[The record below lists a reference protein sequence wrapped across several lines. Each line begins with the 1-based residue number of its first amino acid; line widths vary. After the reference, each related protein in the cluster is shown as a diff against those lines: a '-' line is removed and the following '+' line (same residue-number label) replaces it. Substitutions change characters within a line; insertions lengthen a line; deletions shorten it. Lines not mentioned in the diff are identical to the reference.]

1 MSVKFANF
9 YIAAMQ
15 NFLLW
20 LYAGLKL
27 FFQHPENTEICQD
40 IEDYVIEV
48 FLNSF
53 FIPLIGNSADK
64 TSDRLLG
71 SVELTK

>member
-20 LYAGLKL
+20 LYSVRGKFL
-27 FFQHPENTEICQD
+27 FQHPENREICQD
-40 IEDYVIEV
+40 IEDYVKV
-48 FLNSF
+48 FFNSF

>member
-15 NFLLW
+15 NCLFW
-20 LYAGLKL
+20 LYAGEKL

-40 IEDYVIEV
+40 IEDYVKV

>member
-20 LYAGLKL
+20 LYAGSCCFNIQRTEKYAKTLKI
-27 FFQHPENTEICQD
+27 N
-40 IEDYVIEV
+40 Y
-48 FLNSF
+48 F

-71 SVELTK
+71 SVKLTK

>member
-20 LYAGLKL
+20 LYAGGKL
-27 FFQHPENTEICQD
+27 FFQHPENKEICQD
-40 IEDYVIEV
+40 IEDYIKV
-48 FLNSF
+48 FFNSF

>member
-1 MSVKFANF
+1 MAVRRK
-9 YIAAMQ
+9 
-15 NFLLW
+15 LL
-20 LYAGLKL
+20 
-27 FFQHPENTEICQD
+27 FQHPENREICQD
-40 IEDYVIEV
+40 IEDYVKV
-48 FLNSF
+48 FFNSF